1 MLRRVKAKW
10 LLVILAPTLMLLAG
24 SVLVLLFMP
33 HPVPKTAT
41 AVQRAYLTRCATCHG
56 ANGRGSWRAT
66 IYFIRPGDL
75 TDREAMS
82 QLSDD
87 YLFGLIKN
95 GGATIG
101 KPGMPAFGYHLT
113 DAEIRALISH
123 VRMLSAPK

>member
-1 MLRRVKAKW
+1 MLRRVKGKW
-10 LLVILAPTLMLLAG
+10 LLVILTPTMLLLAG
-24 SVLVLLFMP
+24 SVLALLFLP

-66 IYFIRPGDL
+66 IFFIRPGDL

-82 QLSDD
+82 RLSDD

-113 DAEIRALISH
+113 DAEIRALVAH
-123 VRMLSAPK
+123 VRMLSGPT

>member
-41 AVQRAYLTRCATCHG
+41 TVQRAYLTRCATCHG

-75 TDREAMS
+75 TDRDAMS
-82 QLSDD
+82 RLSDD
-87 YLFGLIKN
+87 FLFGLTKN

-101 KPGMPAFGYHLT
+101 MPGMPAFGYHLT
-113 DAEIRALISH
+113 DPEIRALVTH

>member
-1 MLRRVKAKW
+1 MLRRMKAKW
-10 LLVILAPTLMLLAG
+10 LLVILAPTLLLLAG
-24 SVLVLLFMP
+24 SVLVLMFRP

-41 AVQRAYLTRCATCHG
+41 AVQRAYLTRCATCHA

-82 QLSDD
+82 RLSDD
-87 YLFGLIKN
+87 YLFGIIKD

-113 DAEIRALISH
+113 DPEIRALAAH
-123 VRMLSAPK
+123 ARALSAPR

>member
-10 LLVILAPTLMLLAG
+10 LLVILAPTLLLMAG
-24 SVLVLLFMP
+24 SVLALLFVP

-41 AVQRAYLTRCATCHG
+41 AVQRAYLTRCASCHG

-66 IYFIRPGDL
+66 LFFIRPGDL
-75 TDREAMS
+75 TDRDAMS
-82 QLSDD
+82 RLSDD

-113 DAEIRALISH
+113 DAEIRALVAH

>member
-10 LLVILAPTLMLLAG
+10 LLVILAPTLMLVAG
-24 SVLVLLFMP
+24 SVLVLIIRP

-66 IYFIRPGDL
+66 LFFIRPGDL
-75 TDREAMS
+75 TDRKAMS
-82 QLSDD
+82 RLSDD

-113 DAEIRALISH
+113 DAEIRALIAH

>member
-1 MLRRVKAKW
+1 MLRRMKAKW
-10 LLVILAPTLMLLAG
+10 LLVILAPTLLLLAG
-24 SVLVLLFMP
+24 SVLVLMFRP

-41 AVQRAYLTRCATCHG
+41 AVQRAYLTRCATCHA

-82 QLSDD
+82 RLSDN
-87 YLFGLIKN
+87 YLFGIIKD

-113 DAEIRALISH
+113 DPEIRALAAH
-123 VRMLSAPK
+123 VRALSAPR

>member
-10 LLVILAPTLMLLAG
+10 MLVILAPTLMLVAG
-24 SVLVLLFMP
+24 SALVLIFRP

-41 AVQRAYLTRCATCHG
+41 AVQRAYLTHCASCHA

-75 TDREAMS
+75 TDREAMAR
-82 QLSDD
+82 LSDD

-113 DAEIRALISH
+113 DPEIRALVAH
-123 VRMLSAPK
+123 VRMLPAPK